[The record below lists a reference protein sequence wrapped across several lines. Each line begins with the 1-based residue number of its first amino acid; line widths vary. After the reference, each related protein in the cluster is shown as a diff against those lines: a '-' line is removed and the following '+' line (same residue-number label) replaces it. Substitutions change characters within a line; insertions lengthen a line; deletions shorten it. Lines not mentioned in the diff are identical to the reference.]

1 MRDWTGNT
9 QAVMATLNASSHS
22 DGERETND
30 YYATPP
36 AAVDKLL
43 EKETLSK
50 LILEPACGQ
59 WHISMTLENHWK
71 EVVSYDLIDRWY
83 GWQINFLSNDFMS
96 EWSWDIV
103 TNPPFSMAQ
112 EFVEKSLSI
121 IWEGKKVCMLLRI
134 QFLEWVKRNKF
145 FQENPPRKVYV
156 FSRNIRCAKNWDFA
170 NATWNASTYCWFV
183 WEKWYKGLPEI
194 DWII

>member
-1 MRDWTGNT
+1 MRDWTGDT

-43 EKETLSK
+43 EKEILSK

-83 GWQINFLSNDFMS
+83 GWQINFLSNDFMN

-156 FSRNIRCAKNWDFA
+156 FSRNIRCAMNRAMETDTIVREEIPGDIWKKMG
-170 NATWNASTYCWFV
+170 CW
-183 WEKWYKGLPEI
+183 LPFL
-194 DWII
+194 W

>member
-1 MRDWTGNT
+1 MKDWTGDT
-9 QAVMATLNASSHS
+9 QSVMATLNASSHS
-22 DGERETND
+22 EWERETND

-36 AAVDKLL
+36 VAVGKLL
-43 EKETLSK
+43 EKETLSN

-59 WHISMTLENHWK
+59 WHISKILEQYGK
-71 EVVSYDLIDRWY
+71 QVVSSDLINRWY
-83 GWQINFLSNDFMS
+83 GDQIDFLSDSFMNN
-96 EWSWDIV
+96 WHWDIV
-103 TNPPFSMAQ
+103 TNPPFSTAQ

-121 IWEGKKVCMLLRI
+121 IRENRKVCMLLRI

-156 FSRNIRCAKNWDFA
+156 FSRNIRCAKNWDFT
-170 NATWNASTYCWFV
+170 NATWNASTYCWFI
-183 WEKWYKGLPEI
+183 WEKWYKWLPEI